1 MKAVRVMGE
10 NKLVAESLIEKRK
23 EKKNKATKK
32 KTWQCYF

>member
-23 EKKNKATKK
+23 EKKKEKK
-32 KTWQCYF
+32 KTWKCYF